1 MVHTTYSHTVS
12 TLLESSSTY
21 RYAHKKIKVISAIIV
36 SINNPE
42 KTKDITTV
50 IQKLIATHRLSDTHT
65 KNTLTIDTG
74 RMNRYSD
81 GDIDFGHQKKMELKL
96 AYDTGVTSVDVA
108 NSIEYKNLSTSE
120 IVENT
125 DSYIFGRLYLDVLK
139 ATVKSCNCP
148 TKQKDITDVLKKH
161 IYTLDGLRYIL
172 IDTTQLNVHT
182 GGDIDPSSKKYLEIT
197 LINDFSF
204 QTLPTAITQANIQS
218 AVNAWVDDPTT
229 TEAIYG
235 HIKDWDT
242 SAVTN
247 MTSLFQNKTS
257 FNDDISKWNVSAVTN
272 MRLMF
277 FNASA
282 FNGDISKWDVSAV
295 TTMWAMFYRA
305 SAFNGDIN
313 QWNVSTVTTME
324 RMFYDATAFNGDI
337 SNWDVSAVTTM
348 EFMFYDATT
357 FNGDISK
364 WDVSAVTTMRLMF
377 FNASAFNADISKWDV
392 SAVTTME
399 GMFRRASAFNGD
411 ISKWNVSAV
420 TTMESMFQGATAF
433 NGDISSWDVSAV
445 TTMEWMFYRASA
457 FNRDISKWDV
467 SVVTTM
473 EFMFFNASVFNGDI
487 SSWNVSAVTNMFG
500 MFSWASAFNG
510 DISKWDVS
518 AVTNMEVMFF
528 FASAFNGDISK
539 WDVSAVTNMPGM
551 FSDAAAFNGDISRWN
566 VSAVTTMN
574 YMFDHAH
581 AFNGDISQWDVS
593 AVTTMKSMFEG
604 ANTFGQNLHTWAV
617 NATAVVT
624 SMFKETPMGTG
635 GSISPKSDTPP
646 FSYFN
651 QAPCFDQDTVIL
663 CPTGHICVKDLKEG
677 DKVVTTTTTQ
687 LNVHTGGDINLYTK
701 YNEIEQNHG
710 TLHGLAWRA
719 EEGIRIAQLKKDN
732 LLSLKSDVYRIESE
746 IVLFKINIDLL
757 KSEIENDSNEIL
769 NIDYNHGR
777 AHSYTNIMSAVKNL
791 RIFDDAV
798 LIQELLDKSFR
809 LLIEIHYSHKNII
822 TDLYDKRLEQL
833 QLEMDLKKKQSEL
846 ESLIVLIIQAEKE
859 VADDSVSKRETIYA
873 NIEIDTEKV
882 HHYHETF
889 IYDDI
894 YDNLLNDNQD
904 VIMNIIKQYDITSGE
919 KEIVQETK

>member
-12 TLLESSSTY
+12 TLLESSSIY

-148 TKQKDITDVLKKH
+148 TKQKDVTDTLKKH

-172 IDTTQLNVHT
+172 IDTTQLNVYT

-197 LINDFSF
+197 LTNDFSF
-204 QTLPTAITQANIQS
+204 QTLPTAITQANIQT

-229 TEAIYG
+229 TEATYG

-277 FNASA
+277 YEAN
-282 FNGDISKWDVSAV
+282 
-295 TTMWAMFYRA
+295 
-305 SAFNGDIN
+305 
-313 QWNVSTVTTME
+313 
-324 RMFYDATAFNGDI
+324 
-337 SNWDVSAVTTM
+337 
-348 EFMFYDATT
+348 
-357 FNGDISK
+357 
-364 WDVSAVTTMRLMF
+364 
-377 FNASAFNADISKWDV
+377 
-392 SAVTTME
+392 
-399 GMFRRASAFNGD
+399 
-411 ISKWNVSAV
+411 
-420 TTMESMFQGATAF
+420 
-433 NGDISSWDVSAV
+433 
-445 TTMEWMFYRASA
+445 
-457 FNRDISKWDV
+457 
-467 SVVTTM
+467 
-473 EFMFFNASVFNGDI
+473 
-487 SSWNVSAVTNMFG
+487 
-500 MFSWASAFNG
+500 
-510 DISKWDVS
+510 
-518 AVTNMEVMFF
+518 
-528 FASAFNGDISK
+528 
-539 WDVSAVTNMPGM
+539 
-551 FSDAAAFNGDISRWN
+551 
-566 VSAVTTMN
+566 
-574 YMFDHAH
+574 

-593 AVTTMKSMFEG
+593 AVTYMDWMFYDASAFNSDISRWDVSAVTAMEYMFYDATAFNSDISQWNVSAVTTMEFMFRSAHAFNSDISQWDVSAVTNMEFMFDG
-604 ANTFGQNLHTWAV
+604 ATTFGQNLHTWAV
-617 NATAVVT
+617 NATAIVT

-651 QAPCFDQDTVIL
+651 QAPDFDQDTVIL
-663 CPTGHICVKDLKEG
+663 CPTGTICVKDLK
-677 DKVVTTTTTQ
+677 
-687 LNVHTGGDINLYTK
+687 GGDIGPSSKKYLEITLTDDSRSSYTK
-701 YNEIEQNHG
+701 YNDIEQKHG

-746 IVLFKINIDLL
+746 IVLFKTNIALL

-769 NIDYNHGR
+769 NIRTKHGI
-777 AHSYTNIMSAVKNL
+777 AHSYDSIMTFVNNL

-798 LIQELLDKSFR
+798 LIRELLHKSSLFI
-809 LLIEIHYSHKNII
+809 LELHYAHQNII

-846 ESLIVLIIQAEKE
+846 ESLVVLIIQAEKE
-859 VADDSVSKRETIYA
+859 VADDSIGERETIHA
-873 NIEIDTEKV
+873 KLVTDKDKA
-882 HHYHETF
+882 HDYHETF

-894 YDNLLNDNQD
+894 YDNLLKDNQD
-904 VIMNIIKQYDITSGE
+904 VIWNIIQQYDITSGE
-919 KEIVQETK
+919 KEIVQVLSNNMNSVGI